1 MDRIAVLIP
10 AKHESAEAV
19 EKPLRSVL
27 SQKGVEIE
35 KIVIAAGTED
45 DHRRFS
51 RQFADDDIVEV
62 VKAGGNVKGET
73 VNNALKRVSVRA
85 DYVFLID
92 AGDEL
97 SSDRYIRELL
107 EEDATLAFG
116 RIRYRGRNLTGLM
129 VGLQFDVVSSGI
141 SFWGDVVGSAPVF
154 TTGTLFKATFL
165 LEEGLPE
172 NLAEDVTL
180 GLTHT
185 WRKVGFVYRAD
196 LEVWM
201 DDPAGLK
208 ENFFQQ
214 SRWWAG
220 MYQACAE
227 ALRSRNLPGIGFAVF
242 VLGSF
247 LASFLTTYVLPL
259 MYPWTILIS
268 ITGRVIYSVLA
279 ALECSDRRGPLWA
292 LAVIPCQFMWT
303 FFVEWA
309 AVYGLVW
316 LAIRGNVWY
325 SPTRASE
332 GDDHD

>member
-1 MDRIAVLIP
+1 MERVVVLIP
-10 AKHESAEAV
+10 AKCESLEAV

-27 SQKGVEIE
+27 SQEGVEIE
-35 KIVIAAGTED
+35 RVVIAAGTED

-51 RQFADDDIVEV
+51 RRFADDDIVEV
-62 VKAGGNVKGET
+62 VRAGGNVKGET
-73 VNNALKRVSVRA
+73 VNNALKRMSARA

-97 SSDRYIRELL
+97 GSDRYIRELL

-116 RIRYRGRNLTGLM
+116 RIRYRGKTFTGLM
-129 VGLQFDVVSSGI
+129 VGLQFDVVGSGI
-141 SFWGDVVGSAPVF
+141 SFWGNVVGSAPVF
-154 TTGTLFKATFL
+154 TTGALFKAAFL
-165 LEEGLPE
+165 LKEGLPE

-185 WRKVGFVYRAD
+185 WREAGFAYRPD

-242 VLGSF
+242 VLGSL
-247 LASFLTTYVLPL
+247 LASFLTTYILPL
-259 MYPWTILIS
+259 VYPWTVLIS
-268 ITGRVIYSVLA
+268 FTGRVIYSIFA
-279 ALECSDRRGPLWA
+279 ALECSNRRGPLWA
-292 LAVIPCQFMWT
+292 LAVVPCQFVWT

-309 AVYGLVW
+309 AVYGLIW
-316 LAIRGNVWY
+316 LATRGNVWY
-325 SPTRASE
+325 RVARASE